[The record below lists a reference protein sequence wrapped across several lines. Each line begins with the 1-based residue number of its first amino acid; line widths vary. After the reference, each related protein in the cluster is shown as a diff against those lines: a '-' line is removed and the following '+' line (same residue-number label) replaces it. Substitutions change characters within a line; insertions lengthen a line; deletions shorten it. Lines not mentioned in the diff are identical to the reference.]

1 MRSFAFLS
9 LLCFLFVIGIV
20 SASSG
25 PGAEVLYA
33 RAEETGADKAEA
45 EATPTADQPKETGSN
60 KDDES
65 TSSADK
71 TDKDATATDSEKSTA
86 TDKDDKPTPTDKDDK
101 DDKPSKTDKD
111 KKPKST
117 SVDPRLPAGG
127 VSMLTPDNRATTYYK
142 VGDHVTF
149 VWNYTSLSVTPSAV
163 NVVASCSL
171 NSATYTISGNM
182 SVEETGKVVWD
193 TKKYQANATVPLLT
207 ATYTLFV
214 YDIDGEPGDTAKAG
228 HLGSQIGYNF
238 GMYLPQS
245 YTPIN
250 EHVCATCNGA
260 LSDTERTALK
270 FAVGMAAIT
279 ITTFTWFAG
288 DFGVF
293 AT

>member
-1 MRSFAFLS
+1 MRSFAFLA
-9 LLCFLFVIGIV
+9 LLCFLLVIGVV

-25 PGAEVLYA
+25 PGGEALYA
-33 RAEETGADKAEA
+33 RAGSYPPHAFKETTADTHLEETGADKAEA

-71 TDKDATATDSEKSTA
+71 TDKDDKPTPTDN
-86 TDKDDKPTPTDKDDK
+86 DDKPTPTDKDDK
-101 DDKPSKTDKD
+101 DDKNSKTDSD
-111 KKPKST
+111 EKSKT
-117 SVDPRLPAGG
+117 KSKSKSVDPRLPAGG

-214 YDIDGEPGDTAKAG
+214 YDIDGEPGDSAKAG

-250 EHVCATCNGA
+250 GGFPFTLPEK
-260 LSDTERTALK
+260 K
-270 FAVGMAAIT
+270 FT
-279 ITTFTWFAG
+279 Y
-288 DFGVF
+288 
-293 AT
+293 